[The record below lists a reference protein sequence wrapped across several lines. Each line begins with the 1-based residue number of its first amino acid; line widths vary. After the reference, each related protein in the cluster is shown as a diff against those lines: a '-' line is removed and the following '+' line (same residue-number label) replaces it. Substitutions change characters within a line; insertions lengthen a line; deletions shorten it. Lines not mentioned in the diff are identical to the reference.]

1 MDILNTKTVLAL
13 GLTSAM
19 SVGTASA
26 KVSDSDRDYTRT
38 DNSIISISSPNL
50 RVTVYDGIATLFG
63 TADSIEEAEAAE
75 QEIRDVQGIEHVIN
89 LITWA

>member
-26 KVSDSDRDYTRT
+26 EVSDSHNTST
-38 DNSIISISSPNL
+38 DNSIISVSSPNL
-50 RVTVYDGIATLFG
+50 RVAVYDGIATLIG
-63 TADSIEEAEAAE
+63 TADSIEEAKAAE
-75 QEIRDVQGIEHVIN
+75 DQIREVPGIEHVIN
-89 LITWA
+89 MITWG